1 MVETPPGPRGST
13 ESPREEGRLP
23 EARLCEV
30 CETREWDSVERGSGG
45 TRRGSAGGEY
55 LRAGRGCLKLARAD
69 ARSSVDRV
77 AGVATGEMFRMST
90 RR

>member
-1 MVETPPGPRGST
+1 MVETPPGPREST
-13 ESPREEGRLP
+13 ESPRGDGRLP

-30 CETREWDSVERGSGG
+30 CETREWDSEERGSGG
-45 TRRGSAGGEY
+45 TRRGSARGEY
-55 LRAGRGCLKLARAD
+55 LPEGRECLRLARAD

-77 AGVATGEMFRMST
+77 AGAAAGEEFRMST